1 MEEQYF
7 EISNKYLRDI
17 LNRCEFTSYVDGVS
31 KLVLDDNDNGVY
43 VESEY
48 NKNSDTFTCEI
59 SMIIGSEDLLVLLNK
74 DQQEI
79 VYDFMMVNV
88 NNNEEALNSC
98 VNDYEQFNGQ
108 KA

>member
-7 EISNKYLRDI
+7 EVSNKYLRYI
-17 LNRCEFTSYVDGVS
+17 LNWCEFTSYVDGVS

-48 NKNSDTFTCEI
+48 NKNTDTFTCEI
-59 SMIIGSEDLLVLLNK
+59 SMVIGSEDLLVLLNK
-74 DQQEI
+74 DQQEM
-79 VYDFMMVNV
+79 VYDFMMLNV
-88 NNNEEALNSC
+88 NKNEDALDSY
-98 VNDYEQFNGQ
+98 VNDFEQFNGE